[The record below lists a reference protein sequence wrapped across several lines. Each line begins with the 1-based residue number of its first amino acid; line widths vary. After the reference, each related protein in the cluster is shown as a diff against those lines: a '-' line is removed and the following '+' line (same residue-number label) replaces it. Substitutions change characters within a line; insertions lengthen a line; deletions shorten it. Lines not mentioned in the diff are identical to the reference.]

1 MLSEEFL
8 NISELIGVSDDF
20 KEQKKAVLV
29 LDDGMTFFGRSIGY
43 DDVSVGEVVFNTAM
57 TGYQEIITDPS
68 YCNQLVTLTYPHIGN
83 VGCNETDMESIKP
96 HLSGLIIKQISETF
110 SNHRGME
117 SLQCFLKRNK
127 IVGIDKIDTR
137 KLTLHLRGRGSQN
150 GAIISSFL
158 KNDSDLEKAKRE
170 ARSALDSFEGISGKN
185 VAEKVS
191 GFALPEDDNWISSSK
206 KSQPKKPLKVV
217 VMDLGVK
224 KNIIINL
231 KRLGFL
237 VTVVPSNSTF
247 TVIKELNPDGLVIS
261 NGPGDPEPCENAIEV
276 AKLAIEE
283 NLPTLGICL
292 GHQIIG
298 LALGLGI
305 KKMTVGHHGANH
317 PVENLKNGNIFI
329 TSQNHG
335 FVVDQEGL
343 NSKVEITHSSL
354 FDGTIQGFKLKNS
367 NIFAFQGHPEGCPGP
382 TDISEVFS
390 DFLFS
395 VENSV

>member
-1 MLSEEFL
+1 M
-8 NISELIGVSDDF
+8 NISELIGVSTDF
-20 KEQKKAVLV
+20 GRQKAMLV
-29 LDDGMTFFGRSIGY
+29 LDDGTTFLGRSIGF
-43 DDVSVGEVVFNTAM
+43 DGVSVGEVVFNTAM
-57 TGYQEIITDPS
+57 TGYQEIISDPS

-83 VGCNETDMESIKP
+83 VGCNDTDMESKKP

-158 KNDSDLEKAKRE
+158 KNDSDLDKAKR
-170 ARSALDSFEGISGKN
+170 AGRSALDSFEGISGKN
-185 VAEKVS
+185 VVEKVS
-191 GFALPEDDNWISSSK
+191 GFAISNEDNSTLSS
-206 KSQPKKPLKVV
+206 KKPLKVV
-217 VMDLGVK
+217 VLDLGVK
-224 KNIIINL
+224 RNIIINL

-237 VTVVPSNSTF
+237 VTVVSSDSTF
-247 TVIKELNPDGLVIS
+247 SVIKELKPDGLVIS
-261 NGPGDPEPCENAIEV
+261 NGPGDPGPCENAIEV
-276 AKLAIEE
+276 ARLAIKE

-298 LALGLGI
+298 LALGLRI

>member
-8 NISELIGVSDDF
+8 NISELIGVSDDI
-20 KEQKKAVLV
+20 KGQKKAVLV

-43 DDVSVGEVVFNTAM
+43 DGVSVGEVVFNTAM

-83 VGCNETDMESIKP
+83 VGCNDTDMESIKP

-191 GFALPEDDNWISSSK
+191 GFAIPEDDNWISSSK
-206 KSQPKKPLKVV
+206 KSQSKKPLKVV
-217 VMDLGVK
+217 VM
-224 KNIIINL
+224 
-231 KRLGFL
+231 
-237 VTVVPSNSTF
+237 
-247 TVIKELNPDGLVIS
+247 
-261 NGPGDPEPCENAIEV
+261 
-276 AKLAIEE
+276 
-283 NLPTLGICL
+283 
-292 GHQIIG
+292 
-298 LALGLGI
+298 GLGI

-390 DFLFS
+390 DFLS
-395 VENSV
+395 SLENSG